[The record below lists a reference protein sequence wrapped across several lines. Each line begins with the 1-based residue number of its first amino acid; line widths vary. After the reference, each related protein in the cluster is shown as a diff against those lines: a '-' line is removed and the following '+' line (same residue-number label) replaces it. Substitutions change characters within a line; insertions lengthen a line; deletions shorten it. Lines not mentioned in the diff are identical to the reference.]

1 MNDSPQSPKETGIT
15 RRRLFGSAA
24 ATGGMAAAS
33 LALPPNV
40 RKALA
45 NPPFPPGKGRLSD
58 IKHVVLLMQ
67 ENRSFDHYFGTLRG
81 VRGFGDPTAIR
92 LPNGRPVWYQ
102 PDPSNPDGY
111 LLPYRLNTQ
120 ISAAQAVPSLSHAWG
135 PQHSAWDGGKMDN
148 WVPAHQAA
156 DGATNG
162 PYTMGY
168 YTREDIPFQYALA
181 DAFTL
186 FDAYHCSVMGPTG
199 PNRTMW
205 MSGTIDPNGLAGG
218 PSLTTS
224 GKNGEF
230 SWMTYPERLQAAG
243 VSWKFYHETSGNT
256 GINPLLFFKQYSDAQ
271 PGNPLH
277 DNAIANSP
285 AGSFEY
291 DVAHDQLPTV
301 SWILPLPKFNEH
313 PNNSPAAGA
322 TFVASKI
329 DALASNPE
337 VWAKTVFI
345 LSYDENDGLFDHV
358 VPPTPPAGTPDEF
371 VTLTSQTGTAGDG
384 LPIGLGFRVP
394 CIIVSPWTVGGY
406 VCSELADHTSQLKF
420 LELITGVQEPN
431 ISAWRRQTVGDL
443 TSAFRFN
450 QPNLHPPA
458 LPDTNAQYNL
468 AQYEIA
474 NLPMPAQPGQAQSM
488 PVQEP
493 GSRPRIG

>member
-1 MNDSPQSPKETGIT
+1 MSESPRTPEQPGIS

-24 ATGGMAAAS
+24 ATGGLAAAG
-33 LALPPNV
+33 LALPANV

-45 NPPFPPGKGRLSD
+45 SPPFAPGQGKLSD

-81 VRGFGDPTAIR
+81 VRGFGDPDAIR
-92 LPNGRPVWYQ
+92 LPNGKPVWYQ

-111 LLPYRLNTQ
+111 LLPYRLNTE
-120 ISAAQAVPSLSHAWG
+120 ISAAQAVPSLSHNWN

-181 DAFTL
+181 DTFTL

-205 MSGTIDPNGLAGG
+205 ISGTIDPNGTAGG

-224 GKNGEF
+224 GTNGEF
-230 SWMTYPERLQAAG
+230 GWTTYPERLQAAG
-243 VSWKFYHETSGNT
+243 VSWKVYHETVGNT
-256 GINPLLFFKQYSDAQ
+256 GVNPFMFFKQYSEAQ
-271 PGNPLH
+271 PGGALYENMVADAPV
-277 DNAIANSP
+277 
-285 AGSFEY
+285 GTFEY
-291 DVAHDQLPTV
+291 DVMNDQLPTV
-301 SWILPLPKFNEH
+301 SWILPPADLNEH
-313 PNNSPAAGA
+313 PNNPPAGGA
-322 TFVASKI
+322 AFVASKI
-329 DALASNPE
+329 DALAANPE

-358 VPPTPPAGTPDEF
+358 VPPTPPPGTPDEF
-371 VTLTSQTGTAGDG
+371 VTLTSQTGQAGGG

-420 LELITGVQEPN
+420 LELITGVTEPN
-431 ISAWRRQTVGDL
+431 ISDWRRQTVGDL

-450 QPNLHPPA
+450 QANLHPPA
-458 LPDTNAQYNL
+458 LPDTNGQYNL

-474 NLPMPAQPGQAQSM
+474 NLPLPSQPGQAQTM
-488 PVQEP
+488 PKQEP
-493 GSRPRIG
+493 GTRPRVG